1 MDPVAELDRF
11 LYKWLVHPNLSC
23 VEPTVASLKF
33 KFALFEA
40 EVESSKLEDESFESK
55 DASSKD

>member
-1 MDPVAELDRF
+1 M
-11 LYKWLVHPNLSC
+11 
-23 VEPTVASLKF
+23 EPTVASLKF